1 MIDLK
6 PIEHLLEDYN
16 NMHDAALAILL
27 RALKGEDLDQVA
39 VASATRILL
48 AVCETSGNMLLDLDG
63 YQLSKAA
70 VDVLTRAYNGEVFA
84 ADTILVAEFVNEHVQ
99 SEWDEAYDQAY
110 DEAYPDGK
118 DATAEAEGK
127 EGDTPVPARNA
138 ALTRWLGLRP

>member
-16 NMHDAALAILL
+16 NMHDAARAILL

-39 VASATRILL
+39 VASATRVLL
-48 AVCETSGNMLLDLDG
+48 AVCEAGDTKLLDLDG

-99 SEWDEAYDQAY
+99 SEWDDAYDQAY
-110 DEAYPDGK
+110 DEAYPDGE
-118 DATAEAEGK
+118 DASAEGEAE
-127 EGDTPVPARNA
+127 EGGTPVPARNA
-138 ALTRWLGLRP
+138 ALTSWLGLRP